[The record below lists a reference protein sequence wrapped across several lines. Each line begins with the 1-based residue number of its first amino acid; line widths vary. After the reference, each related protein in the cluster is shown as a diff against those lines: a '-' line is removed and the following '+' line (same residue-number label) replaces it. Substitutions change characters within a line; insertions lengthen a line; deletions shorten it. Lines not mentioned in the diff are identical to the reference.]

1 MTSRTVRYWL
11 KTTETA
17 REPLATNKTELRTVC
32 QARGLAWCKTC
43 QAAVEPEGFLDNTGV
58 NNRCPFCGE
67 ETTKND

>member
-17 REPLATNKTELRTVC
+17 REPLAASKAELWVVC
-32 QARGLAWCKTC
+32 RARGLVWCGTC
-43 QAAVEPEGFLDNTGV
+43 QAAVEPEGFLDNTGI

-67 ETTKND
+67 EIAK